1 MAQFKETEI
10 FENLQTKVYED
21 IVGVIL
27 SYMKEAGMSEDKLK
41 EVSDS
46 IYYDI
51 FAIMGELGKQQ
62 IPGAEIY
69 ADKMKS
75 TLKEMAAL
83 EEKLKE
89 MTVLEEKLKEITVL
103 EEKVKEMDALKEK
116 LSAMEAD
123 QAKAQETARSEVD
136 IKEEMELHDLKF
148 DNFDSIVEEED
159 VIEEEENDMDD
170 TTTDAVLD
178 MDQAQKILKS
188 IKSS

>member
-83 EEKLKE
+83 EEK
-89 MTVLEEKLKEITVL
+89 
-103 EEKVKEMDALKEK
+103 VKEMDALKEK

-123 QAKAQETARSEVD
+123 QAKAREMSRSEVD